1 MGSVVV
7 IVVIGML
14 VEGIVWRRR
23 RRWQAYAAPVP
34 PGGIPRETLALRA
47 FMRGNSCLAEGKFT
61 EASAAFHQARELE
74 PKRAHVAERLAE
86 VEWRQRVASA
96 LPPVTA
102 SC

>member
-34 PGGIPRETLALRA
+34 PALRA